1 MEGFNQSSIDHNV
14 TANWVNSNNSKFTMN
29 CLYVDFS
36 PSAIDK
42 FYITYILSIV
52 LNTVCA
58 LPASILN
65 ILVILA
71 VWRKSQLHN
80 PSNLLLSNLALT
92 DFGVGC
98 LVQPVFAAHKIA
110 ALHENIPV
118 HCIASLASKT
128 LASLLCAVSLLT
140 LTAISIDRLLALA
153 LSVRYRTVVTIPIT
167 TRVVILLWLVG
178 ILVTIPLFVYPMS
191 FLYCMILV
199 MVICLTVTIIAYTK
213 LLHLIH
219 RHKTKVGVDT
229 RQTTRQQSQETAEMA
244 NIAKYKA
251 SIRTVIYL
259 VIIMVLF
266 YSPYLVTNMVLVAVE
281 SRNDD
286 RFKAA
291 FNITHSILFMNSIV
305 NPAFYCWKIKSIRNA
320 VIEMLPERFQE

>member
-1 MEGFNQSSIDHNV
+1 
-14 TANWVNSNNSKFTMN
+14 
-29 CLYVDFS
+29 
-36 PSAIDK
+36 
-42 FYITYILSIV
+42 
-52 LNTVCA
+52 
-58 LPASILN
+58 
-65 ILVILA
+65 
-71 VWRKSQLHN
+71 
-80 PSNLLLSNLALT
+80 
-92 DFGVGC
+92 
-98 LVQPVFAAHKIA
+98 
-110 ALHENIPV
+110 
-118 HCIASLASKT
+118 
-128 LASLLCAVSLLT
+128 
-140 LTAISIDRLLALA
+140 
-153 LSVRYRTVVTIPIT
+153 
-167 TRVVILLWLVG
+167 
-178 ILVTIPLFVYPMS
+178 
-191 FLYCMILV
+191 

-251 SIRTVIYL
+251 SIRTVMYL

-266 YSPYLVTNMVLVAVE
+266 YSPYLVTNIVLVAVE